1 MKQTQTYNDLT
12 FTGYHGDTNIEICE
26 YRNPSTDFKIYIDI
40 EEIPVVIEILK
51 TYIRK
56 KGI

>member
-1 MKQTQTYNDLT
+1 ML
-12 FTGYHGDTNIEICE
+12 EIRE